1 MKEWFSQLAQR
12 EQLSVLVLASVV
24 LIYLLYSLF
33 WAPLN
38 SRREALIVQ
47 NEAVAESRVRVDAM
61 VSQIMQLRKSGAQS
75 GARRNLTSVI
85 NESTTRFKLPVIRM
99 QPNRQGEIQV
109 RLENADFGAMMQWLH
124 EMENGKGLLVRELSL
139 TQAGTSGLVNIT
151 VKIAE
156 AG

>member
-1 MKEWFSQLAQR
+1 MKQWFAQLAQR
-12 EQLSVLVLASVV
+12 EQISLLVLASVFV
-24 LIYLLYSLF
+24 IYLMYILVWL
-33 WAPLN
+33 PLE
-38 SRREALIVQ
+38 SRREALILQ

-61 VSQIMQLRKSGAQS
+61 VSQIIQLRKSGAQS

-85 NESTTRFKLPVIRM
+85 NESTTRLKLPVIRM

-124 EMENGKGLLVRELSL
+124 EIEHGKGLLVRELSL
-139 TQAGTSGLVNIT
+139 TQAGTAGRVNVT
-151 VKIAE
+151 VKVAE

>member
-1 MKEWFSQLAQR
+1 MKEWFSQLPQR
-12 EQLSVLVLASVV
+12 EQMSLFVLASV
-24 LIYLLYSLF
+24 LAIYVIYSLV
-33 WAPLN
+33 WLPLD
-38 SRREALIVQ
+38 SRREALLIQ
-47 NEAVAESRVRVDAM
+47 NETVAESRVRVDAM

-75 GARRNLTSVI
+75 GVRRNLTSVI

-124 EMENGKGLLVRELSL
+124 EIEYSKGLLVRELSL
-139 TQAGTSGLVNIT
+139 TQAGTTGLVNVT
-151 VKIAE
+151 VKVAE

>member
-1 MKEWFSQLAQR
+1 MKQWFSQLAQR
-12 EQLSVLVLASVV
+12 EQLSLLVLASAV
-24 LIYLLYSLF
+24 LVYLLYILL
-33 WAPLN
+33 WVPLD

-61 VSQIMQLRKSGAQS
+61 VSQILQLRKSGAQS
-75 GARRNLTSVI
+75 GTRRNLTSVI

-124 EMENGKGLLVRELSL
+124 EMENSKGLLVRELSL

>member
-1 MKEWFSQLAQR
+1 MKQWFSQLAQR
-12 EQLSVLVLASVV
+12 EQLSLLVLVSAV
-24 LIYLLYSLF
+24 LVYLLYMLV
-33 WAPLN
+33 WVPLD

-75 GARRNLTSVI
+75 GTRRNLTSVI

-109 RLENADFGAMMQWLH
+109 RLENADCGAMMQWLH